1 VNNSDNITNA
11 QPSIPLRN
19 RFDEIKRVFSL
30 TEKELA
36 EVLLVDSPDTL
47 VGWTKDI
54 SPIIEK
60 IAIDRIFSLVM
71 LTKDWESHGYTVS
84 RDTLH
89 RPIIEE
95 ECLFSMLSAQHL
107 DKSLVLFVGSRLT
120 LIELNESV
128 FPDPLPKV
136 QCLS

>member
-1 VNNSDNITNA
+1 MIDSNNIDIADT
-11 QPSIPLRN
+11 QLSISLRE
-19 RFDEIKRVFSL
+19 RFGEIKRVFSL

-36 EVLLVDSPDTL
+36 TILLLDSPDTL
-47 VGWTKDI
+47 VGWTKDS
-54 SPIIEK
+54 SPIIEQ

-128 FPDPLPKV
+128 IPDPFA
-136 QCLS
+136 